1 MDSLDHH
8 HHRRPSFFPSMY
20 HTKRQQTTYNNE
32 IKYNLWAKIYSNRV
46 ETNIFYSFKN
56 LVSLPLSLF
65 FRYVASAHH
74 FISLARSICVLFVV
88 TVSCHSRK
96 KTVYFFCL
104 FVSYYSLMLLLFFVQ
119 NCFDF
124 VRRSDA
130 AIRNCIILY
139 KLQCKNIY
147 WSKWKCMQ
155 SEKNGCIEFVVKCM
169 WMYKTHRE
177 RENEM
182 KQWFHCNW
190 TLMNERWEEKNNEIY
205 AYRMTKRYIIHVSA
219 CTLFLSRP
227 SVLF

>member
-96 KTVYFFCL
+96 KPYTFFA
-104 FVSYYSLMLLLFFVQ
+104 YSLAIIRWCCCCVSFTIVSILFGVQ
-119 NCFDF
+119 MQPFEIVSSFINCN
-124 VRRSDA
+124 V
-130 AIRNCIILY
+130 
-139 KLQCKNIY
+139 KIY
-147 WSKWKCMQ
+147 IDL
-155 SEKNGCIEFVVKCM
+155 NGSVCRAKI
-169 WMYKTHRE
+169 
-177 RENEM
+177 
-182 KQWFHCNW
+182 KQVYQICSQ
-190 TLMNERWEEKNNEIY
+190 M
-205 AYRMTKRYIIHVSA
+205 HVN
-219 CTLFLSRP
+219 
-227 SVLF
+227 V